1 MRNKVWIASCTH
13 NLLWGIKWGIHW
25 AEKKILFWC
34 SASQSIF
41 PICWGNLGE
50 NHATPK
56 ADGLFKMPQHGFFME
71 QPSPKWHPPN
81 QKSCSKP
88 GCPAYTTITDHKIH
102 ETRTGVQLLGMFVL
116 NHHQPWLQH
125 VATWFYMF
133 YPLVN
138 VYITME
144 HHHFLMGKSTISMA
158 IFNSKLL
165 VITRG

>member
-1 MRNKVWIASCTH
+1 MDSKLYPQLTMRNKMRNTLSR
-13 NLLWGIKWGIHW
+13 
-25 AEKKILFWC
+25 EKYIVLMQCISEYLSYFL
-34 SASQSIF
+34 
-41 PICWGNLGE
+41 GNLGE

-56 ADGLFKMPQHGFFME
+56 ADGLFKMPQHGFFMG
-71 QPSPKWHPPN
+71 QPSPKWHPQN

-88 GCPAYTTITDHKIH
+88 GRPAYTTITDHKIH

-116 NHHQPWLQH
+116 NNHQPWLQH
-125 VATWFYMF
+125 VATWFCMF